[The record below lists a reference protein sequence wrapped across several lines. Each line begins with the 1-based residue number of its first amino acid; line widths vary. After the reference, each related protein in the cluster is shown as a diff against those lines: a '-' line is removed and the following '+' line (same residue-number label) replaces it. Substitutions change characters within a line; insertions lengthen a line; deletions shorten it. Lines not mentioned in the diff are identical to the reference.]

1 MFIMTAA
8 LNGEKEGE
16 NKFFFFNMYNGFYFF
31 PLQLGWMACL
41 GLIDDADD
49 CLWNG
54 LAMRSCCVAPRTMSG
69 HLWRK

>member
-31 PLQLGWMACL
+31 PL
-41 GLIDDADD
+41 
-49 CLWNG
+49 
-54 LAMRSCCVAPRTMSG
+54 
-69 HLWRK
+69 